1 MKQIDHVTLQSPL
14 LGQIS
19 FKPFLPDHD
28 SGLLHSWLTQP
39 YAKFWGMENASIDEV
54 KAFYSTL
61 INSGHETA
69 YLGYINDTAQFL
81 IEIYDVSQHEI
92 ASHIDVTAGD
102 IGFHILLAPNRH
114 PIRGFSHAVMQH
126 CMQFIFDE
134 YHATRILVEPDCHNH
149 KVHALNLSVGFRHLK
164 TVRLKQK
171 QALLGELTKTAFNHS
186 KQYAEHLNSSIQL
199 NDRSPDATQFASH
212 IKTTHWQKA
221 NQQLIVKMITEFSHE
236 RLITPFELSTGSYL
250 LTNSNEQMTY
260 HFSAKQLPLDHL
272 MIDASSLVKTNN
284 QGEQQALDALAF
296 LLEFASKL
304 GLADQ
309 QLATYLEE
317 VSSTLSSACYKYA
330 KRSFTASELV
340 HQSFQTVESEMTHG
354 HPSFIANNG
363 RIGFDATDFHQYAPE
378 AATPIQIVWL
388 AGAKTHTAYNAIN
401 DINYQSLIDSQLDL
415 SEQLFFEKRLAE
427 KGLLLDDY
435 YLIPVHPWQ
444 WENKL
449 VHLYTRELANNTLVC
464 LGAGFDKYL
473 PQQSIRTLFNLSKP
487 NNHYV
492 KVALSI
498 LNMGFMRGLSAKY
511 MAVTPAINQWVYD
524 LVLNDT
530 TLSSLNFV
538 PLRELAT
545 LGFSGSHYEDS
556 QLGDTP
562 YKKMIAA
569 LWRDNPTNL
578 IDNSEQLATMASL
591 LHQDNN
597 GNAYIVA
604 KINASKRSPEAWLKA
619 YLKAYLIPLLHCFY
633 KYKLVFMP
641 HGENLILRFKD
652 HVPVG
657 VFMKDIGE
665 EVCVLNSQDEL
676 PEEIAR
682 IAITMPK
689 ELELLSIFTDVF
701 DCIFRYMVPLL
712 AQENCLTPKQF
723 WQLVATEIK
732 QYQAAHPEL
741 SERFAQYD
749 IFCDEFELSCLNRLQ
764 LKNNKQMVDLTDPA
778 NSLQFAGKLANP
790 IALFKD

>member
-1 MKQIDHVTLQSPL
+1 MMFHK
-14 LGQIS
+14 
-19 FKPFLPDHD
+19 
-28 SGLLHSWLTQP
+28 
-39 YAKFWGMENASIDEV
+39 
-54 KAFYSTL
+54 
-61 INSGHETA
+61 
-69 YLGYINDTAQFL
+69 
-81 IEIYDVSQHEI
+81 HEI
-92 ASHIDVTAGD
+92 ASHIDITAGD
-102 IGFHILLAPNRH
+102 FGFHILLAPNTH
-114 PIRGFSHAVMQH
+114 PIHGFSHDVMQH

-134 YHATRILVEPDCHNH
+134 YHATRILVEPDCNNH

-171 QALLGELTKTAFNHS
+171 QALLGELTKTAFHRS

-199 NDRSPDATQFASH
+199 NHRSPDATQFDSH
-212 IKTTHWQKA
+212 ISTVHWQKA
-221 NQQLIVKMITEFSHE
+221 NKQLIVKMITEFSHE
-236 RLITPFELSTGSYL
+236 RLITPFELSKGSYL
-250 LTNSNEQMTY
+250 LTNSNEQVTY
-260 HFSAKQLPLDHL
+260 HFNAQQLPLDHL

-284 QGEQQALDALAF
+284 QGEPQALDALAF
-296 LLEFASKL
+296 VLEFAAKL
-304 GLADQ
+304 GLEEH

-317 VSSTLSSACYKYA
+317 VSSTLSSACYKYE
-330 KRSFTASELV
+330 KRSFTATELV

-378 AATPIQIVWL
+378 AASPIQIVWL
-388 AGAKTHTAYNAIN
+388 AGAKTHTAFNAIS

-415 SEQLFFEKRLAE
+415 SEQLFFEKRLAD

-444 WENKL
+444 WKNKL

-487 NNHYV
+487 NNFYV

-578 IDNSEQLATMASL
+578 IESSEQLATMASL

-597 GNAYIVA
+597 GNAYLVA
-604 KINASKRSPEAWLKA
+604 KINASKLSPEAWLKA
-619 YLKAYLIPLLHCFY
+619 YLKAYLTPLLHCFY

-641 HGENLILRFKD
+641 HGENLILKFKD

-665 EVCVLNSQDEL
+665 EVCVLNSQGEL

-712 AQENCLTPKQF
+712 AQG
-723 WQLVATEIK
+723 
-732 QYQAAHPEL
+732 
-741 SERFAQYD
+741 
-749 IFCDEFELSCLNRLQ
+749 RLPNT
-764 LKNNKQMVDLTDPA
+764 KA
-778 NSLQFAGKLANP
+778 ILAIGCN
-790 IALFKD
+790 